1 MEGHFAR
8 DLKRNSV
15 VHRSIQDPI
24 RHALFEPWQ
33 GQFKTLGR
41 QGEFQDIEAKHAA
54 SLFQDALALCN
65 DYGVSSE
72 RAAALMFDIKVQ
84 NGGIKSWVKPLI
96 LGDFEQLD
104 KAAPETGDVPIE
116 VARLRI
122 IAAHVASSANPK
134 WIADVQ
140 NRKLTIANG
149 EGTVHGNYY
158 NLEDQYGISLESS
171 FA

>member
-1 MEGHFAR
+1 M
-8 DLKRNSV
+8 
-15 VHRSIQDPI
+15 
-24 RHALFEPWQ
+24 
-33 GQFKTLGR
+33 
-41 QGEFQDIEAKHAA
+41 
-54 SLFQDALALCN
+54 
-65 DYGVSSE
+65 
-72 RAAALMFDIKVQ
+72 
-84 NGGIKSWVKPLI
+84 KPLI

-122 IAAHVASSANPK
+122 IATRVASSANPK

-158 NLEDQYGISLESS
+158 DLEDQYGISLDSS